1 MNLDHYLK
9 IAEELNIRQKQVS
22 DTIELLDEGATVPF
36 ISRYRKEVTGS
47 LDEVQVAEIR
57 DRVQQLRELD
67 KRREAVLKS
76 IREQEKLSPELEQKI
91 NAAATMSQ
99 LEDLYLPF
107 RPKRRTKA
115 TVAREKGL
123 EPLAELIF
131 GQESV
136 NLDKEAE
143 KFINGEKEVHA
154 AEDALQGARD
164 IMAEWIN
171 ENAELREKMRAL
183 FIDQGKFVSKVIP
196 GKEEEAIKYKD

>member
-171 ENAELREKMRAL
+171 ENAELREK
-183 FIDQGKFVSKVIP
+183 
-196 GKEEEAIKYKD
+196 